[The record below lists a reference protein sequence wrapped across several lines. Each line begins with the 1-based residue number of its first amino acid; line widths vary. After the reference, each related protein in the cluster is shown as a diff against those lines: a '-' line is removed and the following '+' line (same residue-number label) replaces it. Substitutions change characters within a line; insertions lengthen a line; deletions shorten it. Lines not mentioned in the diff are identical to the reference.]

1 MSCLGPGARAN
12 RRTIALMSG
21 AIRKAVDK
29 TIDEPPKRD
38 RSRSARRADAEASM
52 ASLEARVAYLETEL
66 DAGRANVEETQ
77 EENAAL
83 RLQVGEMRRDM
94 VSMRETLERLT
105 KELKSNAM
113 QPIHELRQELQTAAN
128 ETHGLKAQVAVL
140 QSQLVAAQAAQHEH
154 ATQLKDVAVLRAQQG
169 FVQAAADRVDLA
181 TTEQTRL
188 LGEVRSELAGLQ
200 QRHAALASSAVAE
213 HGSHRSAQ
221 SQLRSSAETLA
232 LQLESVQAE
241 MGGLRP
247 TTPSTA
253 RRARSSRRPPSHEP
267 LLHRL
272 TEVQE
277 ARAGELRQ
285 PIKTLADQIKPPTT
299 HRAATRA
306 RSRRPRHQRDGRAP
320 PLHQQESNADAA
332 DALGSV

>member
-1 MSCLGPGARAN
+1 
-12 RRTIALMSG
+12 
-21 AIRKAVDK
+21 
-29 TIDEPPKRD
+29 
-38 RSRSARRADAEASM
+38 M

-241 MGGLRP
+241 MGGLRANDAVNGE
-247 TTPSTA
+247 TCEKLKKA
-253 RRARSSRRPPSHEP
+253 AKRHEL

-285 PIKTLADQIKPPTT
+285 LIKTLADQIKPLHDT
-299 HRAATRA
+299 
-306 RSRRPRHQRDGRAP
+306 SRRHASQIEEVSSGINVMAELLRFTNRNRTQT
-320 PLHQQESNADAA
+320 LA